1 MLIDVV
7 GRLTSPG
14 RIFIDYWPGGRTVNY
29 RITEDDRARFK
40 RCRRQ
45 WDFASRRGLEP
56 VVNVDPVLPAVVK
69 DALAVYYY
77 PGTWDWQPEVRQS
90 LVHKALA
97 RALQEAGVASATDSL
112 PSAMALIDAYDA
124 WASTVDDFAP
134 VKIGHNVQGLV
145 PDPRDPERGL
155 TTPDGSAVI
164 YACRI
169 DLLAVDAADEY
180 WVVRH
185 QVLDKFQELDAL
197 IGDEA
202 AVAAC
207 WAWEQEYL
215 GMEISGTIHNQVR
228 LTGPL
233 DPPAAESTAKGTPN
247 RVHQSEPSGGGRA
260 IPQHRR
266 LSARTSRS
274 GDTGQVEQSTAG
286 LVRRTR
292 IRRSRAEIGAV
303 GMLIGAEAIQMNS
316 EPAITPTFA
325 VHCQTCEFSA
335 PCLALVEGTDPEP
348 MLAANYRR
356 HAGEDQ
362 RKPRLGQSTWGFGR
376 GAAPPRW

>member
-1 MLIDVV
+1 V
-7 GRLTSPG
+7 S
-14 RIFIDYWPGGRTVNY
+14 Y
-29 RITEDDRARFK
+29 RISEDDRARFK

-45 WDFASRRGLEP
+45 WDFASPHRRGLEP
-56 VVNVDPVLPAVVK
+56 IVNVGPVLPAVVT

-90 LVHKALA
+90 LVHKAIN
-97 RALQEAGVASATDSL
+97 RALQEADVAGAIDSL
-112 PSAMALIDAYDA
+112 PTAMALMDAYDA
-124 WASTVDDFAP
+124 WASVVDDFAP
-134 VKIGHNVQGLV
+134 VKIGHDVAGLV

-164 YACRI
+164 YTCRI

-185 QVLDKFQELDAL
+185 RVGNQFRELDAL

-202 AVAAC
+202 AIAAC

-215 GMEISGTIHNQVR
+215 GMEISGTIHNQVC
-228 LTGPL
+228 LAGPL
-233 DPPAAESTAKGTPN
+233 DPPAASRTAKSA
-247 RVHQSEPSGGGRA
+247 RVRQSEPSGGGRA

-274 GDTGQVEQSTAG
+274 DETGHVEQFTAG
-286 LVRRTR
+286 PLRRTR
-292 IRRSRAEIGAV
+292 IRRSRAEIAAV

-316 EPAITPTFA
+316 EPAITATFA
-325 VHCQTCEFSA
+325 AHCQTCEFSA

-356 HAGEDQ
+356 HLGAD
-362 RKPRLGQSTWGFGR
+362 RAKPRLGQSTWGFGR
-376 GAAPPRW
+376 GAAPRQW

>member
-1 MLIDVV
+1 
-7 GRLTSPG
+7 
-14 RIFIDYWPGGRTVNY
+14 VNY

-56 VVNVDPVLPAVVK
+56 ITSVDPVLPGVLK

-90 LVHKALA
+90 LVHKAA
-97 RALQEAGVASATDSL
+97 VRALDEAGATNSL
-112 PSAMALIDAYDA
+112 PAAAALLDAYDA
-124 WASTVDDFAP
+124 WASMVDDFAP
-134 VKIGHNVQGLV
+134 VKIGHDVAGLV

-155 TTPDGSAVI
+155 MTRDGSAVI
-164 YACRI
+164 YTCRI
-169 DLLAVDAADEY
+169 DLLAVDVADEY

-185 QVLDKFQELDAL
+185 QILDEWQELDAL

-228 LTGPL
+228 ITGPL
-233 DPPAAESTAKGTPN
+233 DPPAAESTAK
-247 RVHQSEPSGGGRA
+247 RARVVHQSEASGGGRS

-266 LSARTSRS
+266 LAARTAPSD
-274 GDTGQVEQSTAG
+274 DTGHVEQSTAG
-286 LVRRTR
+286 PVRRTR
-292 IRRSRAEIGAV
+292 IRRSRAEIDAV
-303 GMLIGAEAIQMNS
+303 GMLIGAEAIQMS
-316 EPAITPTFA
+316 GAPAIYPAFA
-325 VHCQTCEFSA
+325 AHCQTCEFTA
-335 PCLALVEGTDPEP
+335 PCLALVEGSDPGP
-348 MLAANYRR
+348 MLAANFRR
-356 HAGEDQ
+356 HPAEDQ
-362 RKPRLGQSTWGFGR
+362 QRPRLGQSTWGFGR
-376 GAAPPRW
+376 GGAPPQW

>member
-1 MLIDVV
+1 M
-7 GRLTSPG
+7 
-14 RIFIDYWPGGRTVNY
+14 NY

-45 WDFASRRGLEP
+45 WDFASPHRRGLEP
-56 VVNVDPVLPAVVK
+56 IASADPVLPAALK

-77 PGTWDWQPEVRQS
+77 PGTWDWQPELKQS
-90 LVHKALA
+90 LVHKAVT
-97 RALQEAGVASATDSL
+97 RALDEAGATDAL
-112 PSAMALIDAYDA
+112 PTAMALLDSYDA
-124 WASTVDDFAP
+124 WAGTVDDFAP
-134 VKIGHNVQGLV
+134 VKIGHDVGGLV

-155 TTPDGSAVI
+155 TSPDGAAVI
-164 YACRI
+164 YTCRI

-185 QVLDKFQELDAL
+185 QILDEWQELDAL

-215 GMEISGTIHNQVR
+215 GMDISGTIHNEVR
-228 LTGPL
+228 LTGPF
-233 DPPAAESTAKGTPN
+233 DPPDHSAKRA
-247 RVHQSEPSGGGRA
+247 RVYQSEPSGGGRA

-266 LSARTSRS
+266 LSVRTSRS
-274 GDTGQVEQSTAG
+274 DETGHIEQSTAG
-286 LVRRTR
+286 PLRRTR

-303 GMLIGAEAIQMNS
+303 GVLIGAEAIPMS
-316 EPAITPTFA
+316 SDPAIYPTFA
-325 VHCQTCEFSA
+325 AHCQTCEFST
-335 PCLALVEGTDPEP
+335 PCLALVARTDPEP
-348 MLAANYRR
+348 MLAANFRR

-376 GAAPPRW
+376 GAAPPQR

>member
-1 MLIDVV
+1 M
-7 GRLTSPG
+7 
-14 RIFIDYWPGGRTVNY
+14 NY

-45 WDFASRRGLEP
+45 WDFASRRELEP
-56 VVNVDPVLPAVVK
+56 IKSTATVDPVLPAVLK

-97 RALQEAGVASATDSL
+97 RAVTEIGVAGATDAL
-112 PSAMALIDAYDA
+112 PAAEALLDAYDA

-134 VKIGHNVQGLV
+134 VKIGHDVQGLV

-155 TTPDGSAVI
+155 MTPDGSAVI
-164 YACRI
+164 YTCRI

-185 QVLDKFQELDAL
+185 QVIDEWQELDAL
-197 IGDEA
+197 IGDEG

-233 DPPAAESTAKGTPN
+233 DPPAASGIAGAAKGASN
-247 RVHQSEPSGGGRA
+247 RVRQSEPSGGGRA

-274 GDTGQVEQSTAG
+274 GEPGHVEQSTAG

-303 GMLIGAEAIQMNS
+303 GILIGAEAIQMNS
-316 EPAITPTFA
+316 APAIYPTFA
-325 VHCQTCEFSA
+325 AHCRTCEFNT
-335 PCLALVEGTDPEP
+335 PCLALVQGADPEP
-348 MLAANYRR
+348 ILAANYGR
-356 HAGEDQ
+356 HLTDDQ

-376 GAAPPRW
+376 GAAPPQW

>member
-1 MLIDVV
+1 M
-7 GRLTSPG
+7 S
-14 RIFIDYWPGGRTVNY
+14 Y

-45 WDFASRRGLEP
+45 WDFGSRRGLEP

-97 RALQEAGVASATDSL
+97 RALNEIGAAGDAL
-112 PSAMALIDAYDA
+112 PSAEALLDAYDA

-134 VKIGHNVQGLV
+134 VKIGHDVSGLV

-155 TTPDGSAVI
+155 TAPDGSAVI
-164 YACRI
+164 YTCRI
-169 DLLAVDAADEY
+169 ELLAVDAADEY

-185 QVLDKFQELDAL
+185 QALDEFQGLDAL

-233 DPPAAESTAKGTPN
+233 DPPAAESTAKSA
-247 RVHQSEPSGGGRA
+247 RVLQSEPSGGGRA

-274 GDTGQVEQSTAG
+274 DEAGHVEQFTAG
-286 LVRRTR
+286 LLRRTR

-316 EPAITPTFA
+316 EPATTPTFA
-325 VHCQTCEFSA
+325 AHCQTCEFSA

-348 MLAANYRR
+348 MLAVNYRR
-356 HAGEDQ
+356 HPGEDQ

-376 GAAPPRW
+376 GAAPPQW

>member
-1 MLIDVV
+1 
-7 GRLTSPG
+7 
-14 RIFIDYWPGGRTVNY
+14 VNY

-45 WDFASRRGLEP
+45 WDFASRRRLEP
-56 VVNVDPVLPAVVK
+56 VTPAQPVLAAVLK

-90 LVHKALA
+90 LVHKAAA
-97 RALQEAGVASATDSL
+97 RAVGEIGATGAPGATDAL
-112 PSAMALIDAYDA
+112 PTALSAAKALLDAYDA
-124 WASTVDDFAP
+124 WATTVDDFAP
-134 VKIGHNVQGLV
+134 VKIGHDVQGLV
-145 PDPRDPERGL
+145 PDPREPERGL

-164 YACRI
+164 YSCRI

-185 QVLDKFQELDAL
+185 LIVDEWQELDAL

-228 LTGPL
+228 ITGPL
-233 DPPAAESTAKGTPN
+233 DRPVGSGTAGTAKGAPG
-247 RVHQSEPSGGGRA
+247 RVRQSEPSGGGRA

-274 GDTGQVEQSTAG
+274 NESDHIEQSTAG

-292 IRRSRAEIGAV
+292 IRRSRAEINAV
-303 GMLIGAEAIQMNS
+303 VVGS
-316 EPAITPTFA
+316 DPAPI
-325 VHCQTCEFSA
+325 
-335 PCLALVEGTDPEP
+335 
-348 MLAANYRR
+348 LAANFRR
-356 HAGEDQ
+356 RLPDDQ

-376 GAAPPRW
+376 GAAPPQW

>member
-1 MLIDVV
+1 
-7 GRLTSPG
+7 
-14 RIFIDYWPGGRTVNY
+14 VNY

-45 WDFASRRGLEP
+45 WDFASAQRRGLEP
-56 VVNVDPVLPAVVK
+56 VVPMDAGLPGVIK

-77 PGTWDWQPEVRQS
+77 PGTWDWQPGLRQS
-90 LVHKALA
+90 LVHKALT
-97 RALQEAGVASATDSL
+97 RGLIESGVAGATDSL
-112 PSAMALIDAYDA
+112 PAAVAVLDAYDA

-134 VKIGHNVQGLV
+134 VKINYDVQGLV
-145 PDPRDPERGL
+145 PDPHDPERGL
-155 TTPDGSAVI
+155 ATPDGAGVI

-180 WVVRH
+180 WVLRH
-185 QVLDKFQELDAL
+185 QIVDECQELDAL

-228 LTGPL
+228 LCGSL
-233 DPPAAESTAKGTPN
+233 DRPAGEQAAKVP
-247 RVHQSEPSGGGRA
+247 RVHQTEPSGGGRA

-274 GDTGQVEQSTAG
+274 DVTGDVEQSIAG
-286 LVRRTR
+286 PVRRTR
-292 IRRSRAEIGAV
+292 IRRSRADIAAV
-303 GMLIGAEAIQMNS
+303 GTQLAAEAVQMMG
-316 EPAITPTFA
+316 EPAIYPTFA
-325 VHCQTCEFSA
+325 AHCQACEFRA
-335 PCLALVEGTDPEP
+335 PCQALVDGVDPEP
-348 MLAANYRR
+348 MLAATYRQSP
-356 HAGEDQ
+356 AEDQ

-376 GAAPPRW
+376 GAAPPNW

>member
-1 MLIDVV
+1 V
-7 GRLTSPG
+7 S
-14 RIFIDYWPGGRTVNY
+14 Y

-40 RCRRQ
+40 RCLRQ

-56 VVNVDPVLPAVVK
+56 IVSVDPVLPAAVK

-97 RALQEAGVASATDSL
+97 RGLNEVGAAGAALPAAVAL
-112 PSAMALIDAYDA
+112 LDAYDA

-134 VKIGHNVQGLV
+134 VKIGHDVQGLV

-164 YACRI
+164 YTCRI
-169 DLLAVDAADEY
+169 DLLAIDTADEY

-185 QVLDKFQELDAL
+185 QVLDEFQELDAL

-233 DPPAAESTAKGTPN
+233 DPPAAASTAKSA
-247 RVHQSEPSGGGRA
+247 RVLQSEPSGGGRA

-274 GDTGQVEQSTAG
+274 DETAHIEQFTAG
-286 LVRRTR
+286 LLRRTR
-292 IRRSRAEIGAV
+292 VRRSRTEIGAV
-303 GMLIGAEAIQMNS
+303 GTLIGAEAIQMNS

-325 VHCQTCEFSA
+325 AHCQTCAFSA

-348 MLAANYRR
+348 MLAVNYRR
-356 HAGEDQ
+356 HSGEDQ

-376 GAAPPRW
+376 GAAPPQW

>member
-1 MLIDVV
+1 
-7 GRLTSPG
+7 
-14 RIFIDYWPGGRTVNY
+14 VNY

-56 VVNVDPVLPAVVK
+56 VTPAQPVLPAVLK

-90 LVHKALA
+90 LVHKAA
-97 RALQEAGVASATDSL
+97 TRAVKETGAAGATD
-112 PSAMALIDAYDA
+112 AVATATALLDAYDA
-124 WASTVDDFAP
+124 WATTVDDFAP
-134 VKIGHNVQGLV
+134 VKIGHDVAGLV
-145 PDPRDPERGL
+145 PDPREPERGL
-155 TTPDGSAVI
+155 TTPDGSAVV
-164 YACRI
+164 YSCRI
-169 DLLAVDAADEY
+169 DLLAIDAADEY

-185 QVLDKFQELDAL
+185 LIVDEWPELDAL
-197 IGDEA
+197 TGDEA

-228 LTGPL
+228 ITGPL
-233 DPPAAESTAKGTPN
+233 DRPDSDQSAPS
-247 RVHQSEPSGGGRA
+247 RVRQSEPSGGGRA

-274 GDTGQVEQSTAG
+274 DESEHIEQSTAG

-292 IRRSRAEIGAV
+292 IRRSRAEINAV
-303 GMLIGAEAIQMNS
+303 GALIGAEAIQMS
-316 EPAITPTFA
+316 REPAIYPIFA
-325 VHCQTCEFSA
+325 AHCRTCEFSS
-335 PCLALVEGTDPEP
+335 PCLALVVGSDPEP
-348 MLAANYRR
+348 ILSANFRR
-356 HAGEDQ
+356 RLPDDQ

>member
-1 MLIDVV
+1 
-7 GRLTSPG
+7 
-14 RIFIDYWPGGRTVNY
+14 VNY
-29 RITEDDRARFK
+29 RITEEDRARFN

-45 WDFASRRGLEP
+45 WDFASPHRRGLEP
-56 VVNVDPVLPAVVK
+56 LSAANPVLPAVLR

-77 PGTWDWQPEVRQS
+77 PGTWDWQPEMRQS
-90 LVHKALA
+90 LVRKAVV
-97 RALQEAGVASATDSL
+97 RALDDADAPEALPTAT
-112 PSAMALIDAYDA
+112 ALVDAYDA

-134 VKIGHNVQGLV
+134 VRIGHDVSGLV
-145 PDPRDPERGL
+145 PDPRDPDRGL
-155 TTPDGSAVI
+155 TTPEGSPVI

-169 DLLAVDAADEY
+169 DLLVVDARDEY

-185 QVLDKFQELDAL
+185 QILDEWQDLEAL

-228 LTGPL
+228 VTGPF
-233 DPPAAESTAKGTPN
+233 DPPAAGTPALQ

-266 LSARTSRS
+266 LVARTSRADQS
-274 GDTGQVEQSTAG
+274 GPVEQFTAG
-286 LVRRTR
+286 PLRRTR
-292 IRRSRAEIGAV
+292 IRRSRAEISAAGA
-303 GMLIGAEAIQMNS
+303 LIAGEAIEMSSQ
-316 EPAITPTFA
+316 PAIYPTFA
-325 VHCQTCEFSA
+325 ADCGACEFCG
-335 PCLALVEGTDPEP
+335 PCLALVEGKDPEP
-348 MLAANYRR
+348 MLAADYRR
-356 HAGEDQ
+356 RPAEDQ

-376 GAAPPRW
+376 GAAPPQW

>member
-1 MLIDVV
+1 V
-7 GRLTSPG
+7 S
-14 RIFIDYWPGGRTVNY
+14 Y

-56 VVNVDPVLPAVVK
+56 IANVDPVLPAVVK

-77 PGTWDWQPEVRQS
+77 PGTWDWQPEVRES

-97 RALQEAGVASATDSL
+97 RALQEAGATDSL
-112 PSAMALIDAYDA
+112 PTATALLDAYDA

-134 VKIGHNVQGLV
+134 VRIGHDVQGLV

-164 YACRI
+164 YTCRI

-185 QVLDKFQELDAL
+185 QVLDEFEELDAL

-233 DPPAAESTAKGTPN
+233 DRPAAGSTAKSA
-247 RVHQSEPSGGGRA
+247 RVQQSEPSGGGRA

-274 GDTGQVEQSTAG
+274 DQTGHVEQFTAG
-286 LVRRTR
+286 LLRRTR

-325 VHCQTCEFSA
+325 AHCATCEFSA

-348 MLAANYRR
+348 MLAVNYRPR
-356 HAGEDQ
+356 PAEDQ
-362 RKPRLGQSTWGFGR
+362 RKPRLGQATWGFGR
-376 GAAPPRW
+376 GAAPPQW

>member
-1 MLIDVV
+1 
-7 GRLTSPG
+7 
-14 RIFIDYWPGGRTVNY
+14 VNY
-29 RITEDDRARFK
+29 RITEDDRVRFK

-45 WDFASRRGLEP
+45 WDFASPHRRGLEP
-56 VVNVDPVLPAVVK
+56 VSAGNPVLPAVLK

-77 PGTWDWQPEVRQS
+77 PGTWDWQPELRQS
-90 LVHKALA
+90 LVHKAVV
-97 RALQEAGVASATDSL
+97 RALDDAGAPEAL
-112 PSAMALIDAYDA
+112 PGAIALVDAYDA

-134 VKIGHNVQGLV
+134 VKIGHDVQGLV

-155 TTPDGSAVI
+155 TTADGSPVI

-169 DLLAVDAADEY
+169 DLLAIDASDEY

-185 QVLDKFQELDAL
+185 QILDEWQELEAL
-197 IGDEA
+197 IGDET

-233 DPPAAESTAKGTPN
+233 DRPAAAGCAPD
-247 RVHQSEPSGGGRA
+247 RVHQSEGSGGGRA

-266 LSARTSRS
+266 LVARTSRADQS
-274 GDTGQVEQSTAG
+274 GPRDRIEQFGAG
-286 LVRRTR
+286 LLRRTR
-292 IRRSRAEIGAV
+292 IRRGRAEIGGV
-303 GMLIGAEAIQMNS
+303 GALIGNEAIEMS
-316 EPAITPTFA
+316 REPAINPTFA
-325 VHCQTCEFSA
+325 AHCQACEFSG
-335 PCLALVEGTDPEP
+335 PCQALVEGADPEP
-348 MLAANYRR
+348 LLAENYRR
-356 HAGEDQ
+356 HPPEDH

-376 GAAPPRW
+376 GAAPPQW

>member
-1 MLIDVV
+1 M
-7 GRLTSPG
+7 
-14 RIFIDYWPGGRTVNY
+14 NY

-56 VVNVDPVLPAVVK
+56 IARMEPVLPAVLK

-77 PGTWDWQPEVRQS
+77 PGTWDWQPELRQS
-90 LVHKALA
+90 LVHKAAGRTLREVGA
-97 RALQEAGVASATDSL
+97 ADALPTATAIL
-112 PSAMALIDAYDA
+112 DAYDA

-134 VKIGHNVQGLV
+134 VKIGHDVAGLL

-155 TTPDGSAVI
+155 TTPDGAAVI
-164 YACRI
+164 YSCRI

-185 QVLDKFQELDAL
+185 LIGDEWQELDAL

-215 GMEISGTIHNQVR
+215 GMEISGTIHNQVL

-233 DPPAAESTAKGTPN
+233 DRPVADGAARS
-247 RVHQSEPSGGGRA
+247 RVQQSEASGGGRA

-274 GDTGQVEQSTAG
+274 DESGHIEQSTAG
-286 LVRRTR
+286 FVRRTR

-303 GMLIGAEAIQMNS
+303 GALIGAEAIEMCG
-316 EPAITPTFA
+316 EPAIYPTFA
-325 VHCQTCEFSA
+325 VHCQACEFLA
-335 PCLALVEGTDPEP
+335 PCRAIVEGTDPEP
-348 MLAANYRR
+348 LLTAKFRLR
-356 HAGEDQ
+356 AGDDP
-362 RKPRLGQSTWGFGR
+362 RKPRLGQATWGFGR
-376 GAAPPRW
+376 GAAPPHW

>member
-1 MLIDVV
+1 
-7 GRLTSPG
+7 
-14 RIFIDYWPGGRTVNY
+14 VNY
-29 RITEDDRARFK
+29 RITEDDRARFQ

-45 WDFASRRGLEP
+45 WDFASPHRRGLEP
-56 VVNVDPVLPAVVK
+56 VTDSDPLLPAVLK

-77 PGTWDWQPEVRQS
+77 PGTWDWQPEMRRS
-90 LVHKALA
+90 LVHKAVL
-97 RALQEAGVASATDSL
+97 RAVAESGAAGAADSL
-112 PSAMALIDAYDA
+112 PDALALMDAYDA

-134 VKIGHNVQGLV
+134 VKIGHDVEGLL
-145 PDPRDPERGL
+145 PDPGDPERGM

-169 DLLAVDAADEY
+169 DLLAVDAGDEY

-185 QVLDKFQELDAL
+185 QVVDDWQQQDAL

-215 GMEISGTIHNQVR
+215 GMEISGTIHNEVR
-228 LTGPL
+228 LGGPL
-233 DPPAAESTAKGTPN
+233 DPPTGVVGSRARAS
-247 RVHQSEPSGGGRA
+247 RVQQSEPSGGGRS

-274 GDTGQVEQSTAG
+274 DEPGRAEQYTAG
-286 LVRRTR
+286 PIRRTL
-292 IRRSRAEIGAV
+292 IRRGRAEIGAV
-303 GMLIGAEAIQMNS
+303 GSRIGVEAIQMTGA
-316 EPAITPTFA
+316 PDIYPTFA
-325 VHCQTCEFSA
+325 AHCQTCEFSP
-335 PCLALVEGTDPEP
+335 PCLALVAGSDPET

-356 HAGEDQ
+356 HPGEDQ
-362 RKPRLGQSTWGFGR
+362 GKPRLGQSTWGFGR